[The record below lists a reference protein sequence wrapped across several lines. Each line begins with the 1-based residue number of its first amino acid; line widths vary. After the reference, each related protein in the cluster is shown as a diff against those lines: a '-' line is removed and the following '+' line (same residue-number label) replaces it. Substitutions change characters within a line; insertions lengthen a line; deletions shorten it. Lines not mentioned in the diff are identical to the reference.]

1 MKKTMR
7 ILWIDDEIDLL
18 RPYVYTL
25 NDRGYEVETATN
37 GPDGL
42 ELVRAKDFD
51 LVLLDEIMSGMDG
64 LAVLKKLKE
73 IDPHILVAMVTK
85 SEEEALMNEAY
96 AKMVDDFVVKPFTPI
111 QITAVLKR
119 LLEKKKIISNNIAQ
133 EYATTIAQTQTIN
146 FNAQDWINYY
156 INSLRWSNLLQRF
169 GDDAI
174 KESYEQTRR
183 DNNLVFSRYITEV
196 YRDWLKGKNPPI
208 LSHNFFE
215 QFVLPRLNKKPHYLF
230 IFDSMRIDQWFI
242 LVPLLRELF
251 EIETKYYYSLLPS
264 ATPYSR
270 NAIFSGL
277 LPLEILRK
285 YPQYWVHDETGQNR
299 FEPELLAS
307 QLARHNFQAK
317 SVFLKT
323 ARNEEIAENA
333 SAFLS
338 QDNRLSVL
346 VVNFLDLL
354 IHSIK
359 TSRLLEEI
367 ANNEYSLLGLTRLWF
382 SGSQIYKIL
391 KQLSRRDCEITISSD
406 HGFIKVG
413 HPLIIYGGREISPNL
428 RYKYGGALRTDERNA
443 ILLSNPEEFMLPSEH
458 LGTKFAIAKSDYYF
472 IYPTKPKEYERTYKY
487 TYQHGGVSLEEMI
500 LSVGILRPK

>member
-285 YPQYWVHDETGQNR
+285 YPQY
-299 FEPELLAS
+299 
-307 QLARHNFQAK
+307 
-317 SVFLKT
+317 
-323 ARNEEIAENA
+323 
-333 SAFLS
+333 
-338 QDNRLSVL
+338 
-346 VVNFLDLL
+346 
-354 IHSIK
+354 
-359 TSRLLEEI
+359 
-367 ANNEYSLLGLTRLWF
+367 
-382 SGSQIYKIL
+382 
-391 KQLSRRDCEITISSD
+391 
-406 HGFIKVG
+406 
-413 HPLIIYGGREISPNL
+413 
-428 RYKYGGALRTDERNA
+428 
-443 ILLSNPEEFMLPSEH
+443 
-458 LGTKFAIAKSDYYF
+458 
-472 IYPTKPKEYERTYKY
+472 
-487 TYQHGGVSLEEMI
+487 
-500 LSVGILRPK
+500 